1 MFHDYIVIKEGSS
14 PSESVN
20 RERSGLQIPGGLH
33 HRQIID
39 NCGSRT
45 KPTIEGRQ

>member
-1 MFHDYIVIKEGSS
+1 MFRDYIVTKEGSS

-20 RERSGLQIPGGLH
+20 RERSGLHIPGGLH